1 MKQCKRTF
9 TKRFTISMQKNAPFY
24 GNSHK
29 KCTLLAAIARCIA
42 ISYKI
47 EYLQVCQAGCLF
59 TKKQIAV
66 VFNKTTIMSSFYPAG
81 LASIT

>member
-1 MKQCKRTF
+1 
-9 TKRFTISMQKNAPFY
+9 MQTDVHKALYPFYAKNAPFY

-29 KCTLLAAIARCIA
+29 KYTSLAAIARCIA

-47 EYLQVCQAGCLF
+47 EYLQIFQAGCLF
-59 TKKQIAV
+59 TKQIAV
-66 VFNKTTIMSSFYPAG
+66 IFNKTTIMSSFYLAG